1 MIAQTTA
8 YHLIHKALR
17 AVGIVGLGDYVDP
30 LVSQEALLILNGM
43 RAEWSLNTKDYK
55 VFNQVCSPVTNK
67 QFITL
72 GTDGVTPGD
81 IPVRPSTITSVIV
94 IVGTPGGPSNN
105 LTLPVY
111 PYAQYFQNTVQNIT
125 ALPTAAYVDNQMPYT
140 NVYLYPGITAGYSIR
155 VIGTSY
161 LTEYESIADAY
172 VDPPEYWDALYLNLA
187 LRLAV
192 LYNFPAPQGTVM
204 QASAALKHIQAHQLM
219 LTLQNMPDNLGG
231 GSPGSNVNFLSG
243 LPS

>member
-55 VFNQVCSPVTNK
+55 IFNEVCTPVVDKQV
-67 QFITL
+67 ITL

-111 PYAQYFQNTVQNIT
+111 PYAQYFHNTVQNIT

-140 NVYLYPGITAGYSIR
+140 HVYLVPGIAAGYSVR

-172 VDPPEYWDALYLNLA
+172 VDPPEFWTPLYLNLA

-192 LYNFPAPQGTVM
+192 LYNFPASQGMVA
-204 QASAALKHIQAHQLM
+204 QASAALKHVQAHQLM

-231 GSPGSNVNFLSG
+231 GSATQTVNFLSG